1 MITKIC
7 TRENIKRYKSKH
19 AINMKAKKNLI
30 ATLSRAGAASAL
42 IALVVAV
49 APPAGA
55 QDRAKPTIQLI
66 NMGGSDC
73 PPCLSW
79 RAIELPKL
87 EAMPVFKEI
96 QYVHVEKVIRSP
108 VPPRFFLPTAIKPLK
123 EKLDVA
129 SGGRQ
134 GSAQVVVV
142 VNGEVFDYWWGN
154 GKSAADLDSM
164 FRAILQGGKYP
175 FSRCVEFYS
184 GAGDWNCKK
193 LIAPEVG

>member
-1 MITKIC
+1 MKILNLRLKELPAMKTKKQISKFIHVC
-7 TRENIKRYKSKH
+7 AKS
-19 AINMKAKKNLI
+19 AL
-30 ATLSRAGAASAL
+30 SAL
-42 IALVVAV
+42 ILLLSQSAS
-49 APPAGA
+49 A
-55 QDRAKPTIQLI
+55 QDKAKPTIQLI

-87 EAMPVFKEI
+87 EAMPVYKEI
-96 QYVHVEKVIRSP
+96 QYIHVEKVIRSP
-108 VPPRFFLPTAIKPLK
+108 VPPRFFLPAAVKPLK

-154 GKSAADLDSM
+154 GKSAADLDLM
-164 FRAILQGGKYP
+164 FRAILAGGKYP

-193 LIAPEVG
+193 RIDPEVG